1 VAILSPCKDKMA
13 FLDEAV
19 ISVRSGDG
27 GKGCV
32 SFRREKHIPKGGP
45 DGGNG
50 GNGGS
55 IIIRASESL
64 HTLDDFRAKKQ
75 FKAQHGSP
83 GRGKSQTG
91 KDGNDVIIDAPLG
104 TMVYDHESGSL
115 LADLI
120 EKDQEIL
127 LLQGGRGGKGNE
139 YFRSS
144 TNRAPR
150 MAQPGLP
157 GQKKQIKLSLKY
169 LADIGLIGF
178 PNAGKS
184 TLLSRLTTARPRID
198 SYPFTTLVPNLGVIT
213 FEDNSALTIA
223 DIPGLIDGASEGRGL
238 GLRFLKHIER
248 TKLLLHLLD
257 ITYVPKNDILEDFF
271 TLRNELEKFSHSLS
285 QKDYLVLINKM
296 DIHSSAHR
304 DLEDLKKALE
314 DMKIEALPI
323 SALTG
328 QGIDQVK
335 ESFTKKFPHEK
346 ERSKED
352 RFEA

>member
-1 VAILSPCKDKMA
+1 MA
-13 FLDEAV
+13 FIDEAV
-19 ISVRSGDG
+19 ISIRSGDG
-27 GKGCV
+27 GRGCV
-32 SFRREKHIPKGGP
+32 SFRREKYVPRGGP

-55 IIIRASESL
+55 ILIRASKRL
-64 HTLDDFRAKKQ
+64 HTLDDFRAKRHS
-75 FKAQHGSP
+75 KAQHGSP

-91 KDGNDVIIDAPLG
+91 KDGNDVIIGVPLG
-104 TMVYDHESGSL
+104 TMIYDHDSGEL

-139 YFRSS
+139 HFTSS

-157 GQKKQIKLSLKY
+157 GQKKLIKLSLKY

-184 TLLSRLTTARPRID
+184 TLLSCLTTARPRIG
-198 SYPFTTLVPNLGVIT
+198 SYPFTTLAPNLGVIT
-213 FEDNSALTIA
+213 FEDDRALTIA
-223 DIPGLIDGASEGRGL
+223 DIPGLIGGASEGRGL

-248 TKLLLHLLD
+248 TKLLLHLID
-257 ITYVPKNDILEDFF
+257 ITYVPKGDMLEDFF
-271 TLRNELEKFSHSLS
+271 ALRNELEKFSPSLS
-285 QKDYLVLINKM
+285 QKNYMVLINKM
-296 DIHSSAHR
+296 DIHSSEHR
-304 DLEDLKKALE
+304 DVEGLKKALE
-314 DMKIEALPI
+314 DMKIEALPV

-328 QGIDQVK
+328 QGIEQVK
-335 ESFTKKFPHEK
+335 ESLAKKFPHE
-346 ERSKED
+346 EQRPKED
-352 RFEA
+352 RLKA

>member
-1 VAILSPCKDKMA
+1 MA
-13 FLDEAV
+13 FIDEAV
-19 ISVRSGDG
+19 ISFRSGDG
-27 GKGCV
+27 GRGCV
-32 SFRREKHIPKGGP
+32 SFRREKFVPKGGP

-55 IIIRASESL
+55 IIIRASKRL
-64 HTLDDFRAKKQ
+64 HTLDDFRAKRH

-91 KDGNDVIIDAPLG
+91 KDGNDVIIGVPLG
-104 TMVYDHESGSL
+104 TMIYDHDSGEL

-139 YFRSS
+139 HFTSS

-157 GQKKQIKLSLKY
+157 GQKRLIKLSLKY

-184 TLLSRLTTARPRID
+184 TLLSCLTTARPRIG

-213 FEDNSALTIA
+213 FEDDSALTIA

-248 TKLLLHLLD
+248 TKLLVHLID
-257 ITYVPKNDILEDFF
+257 ITYVPKDDILEDFF
-271 TLRNELEKFSHSLS
+271 ALRKELEKFSPSLS
-285 QKDYLVLINKM
+285 QKNYMVLINKM
-296 DIHSSAHR
+296 DIHSSEHR
-304 DLEDLKKALE
+304 EVEGLKKALE
-314 DMKIEALPI
+314 EMKIETLPV

-328 QGIDQVK
+328 QGIEQVK
-335 ESFTKKFPHEK
+335 ESLAKRFPHE
-346 ERSKED
+346 
-352 RFEA
+352 

>member
-1 VAILSPCKDKMA
+1 MA
-13 FLDEAV
+13 FIDEAV
-19 ISVRSGDG
+19 ISIRSGDG
-27 GKGCV
+27 GRGCV
-32 SFRREKHIPKGGP
+32 SFRREKYIPRGGP

-50 GNGGS
+50 GNGGN
-55 IIIRASESL
+55 IIIRASTRL
-64 HTLDDFRAKKQ
+64 HTLDHFRAKRH

-91 KDGNDVIIDAPLG
+91 KDGNDVIIGVPLG
-104 TMVYDHESGSL
+104 TMIYDHDSGEL

-139 YFRSS
+139 HFKTS

-157 GQKKQIKLSLKY
+157 GQKKLLKLSLKY

-184 TLLSRLTTARPRID
+184 TLLSCLTTARPRID
-198 SYPFTTLVPNLGVIT
+198 SYPFTTLMPNLGVISL
-213 FEDNSALTIA
+213 EDDRVLTIA

-257 ITYVPKNDILEDFF
+257 ITYVPKDDILEDFF
-271 TLRNELEKFSHSLS
+271 ALRNELEKFSPSLS
-285 QKDYLVLINKM
+285 KKDYMVLINKM
-296 DIHSSAHR
+296 DIYSSEHR
-304 DLEDLKKALE
+304 DVEGLKRALE
-314 DMKIEALPI
+314 EMKIDALPV

-328 QGIDQVK
+328 QGIDKVK
-335 ESFTKKFPHEK
+335 AYIAKRFH
-346 ERSKED
+346 SKNQRPKD
-352 RFEA
+352 NHPKA

>member
-1 VAILSPCKDKMA
+1 MA
-13 FLDEAV
+13 FIDEAV
-19 ISVRSGDG
+19 ISIRSGDG
-27 GKGCV
+27 GRGCV
-32 SFRREKHIPKGGP
+32 SFRREKYIPRGGP

-50 GNGGS
+50 GNGGN
-55 IIIRASESL
+55 IIIKASTRL
-64 HTLDDFRAKKQ
+64 HTLDHFRAKRH
-75 FKAQHGSP
+75 FKAQHGRP

-91 KDGNDVIIDAPLG
+91 KDGNDVIIGVPLG
-104 TMVYDHESGSL
+104 TMIYDRDSGEL

-120 EKDQEIL
+120 EKNQEIL

-139 YFRSS
+139 HFTTS

-157 GQKKQIKLSLKY
+157 GQNKLIKLSLKY

-184 TLLSRLTTARPRID
+184 TLLSRLTTAHPRID

-213 FEDNSALTIA
+213 FEDDRALTIA

-257 ITYVPKNDILEDFF
+257 ITYIPKDNMLEDFF
-271 TLRNELEKFSHSLS
+271 ALRNELEKFSPSLS
-285 QKDYLVLINKM
+285 KKDYMVLINKM
-296 DIHSSAHR
+296 DISSSEHR
-304 DLEDLKKALE
+304 DVEGLKKALKE
-314 DMKIEALPI
+314 MKIDALPV

-328 QGIDQVK
+328 QGIEQVK
-335 ESFTKKFPHEK
+335 EHITERFHNK
-346 ERSKED
+346 EQRPKENHV
-352 RFEA
+352 EA

>member
-1 VAILSPCKDKMA
+1 MA
-13 FLDEAV
+13 FIDEAV
-19 ISVRSGDG
+19 ISIRSGDG
-27 GKGCV
+27 GRGCV
-32 SFRREKHIPKGGP
+32 SFRREKYIPRGGP

-50 GNGGS
+50 GTGGN
-55 IIIRASESL
+55 IIIRASTRL
-64 HTLDDFRAKKQ
+64 HTLDHFRAKRH

-91 KDGNDVIIDAPLG
+91 KDGNDVIIGVPLG
-104 TMVYDHESGSL
+104 TMIYDHGSGEL

-127 LLQGGRGGKGNE
+127 LLHGGRGGKGNE
-139 YFRSS
+139 HFTTS

-157 GQKKQIKLSLKY
+157 GQNKLIKLSLKY

-184 TLLSRLTTARPRID
+184 TLLSCLTTARPRID

-213 FEDNSALTIA
+213 FENDRTLTIA
-223 DIPGLIDGASEGRGL
+223 DIPGLIDGASKGRGL

-257 ITYVPKNDILEDFF
+257 ITYVPKDNILEDFF
-271 TLRNELEKFSHSLS
+271 TLRNELEKFSPSLS
-285 QKDYLVLINKM
+285 NKDYMVLINKM
-296 DIHSSAHR
+296 DIYSSEHR
-304 DLEDLKKALE
+304 DVKDLKNTLE
-314 DMKIEALPI
+314 EMKIDALPV

-328 QGIDQVK
+328 QGIEQVK
-335 ESFTKKFPHEK
+335 EHIAKRFHNK
-346 ERSKED
+346 EQRLKENYVK
-352 RFEA
+352 A

>member
-1 VAILSPCKDKMA
+1 MA
-13 FLDEAV
+13 FIDEVV
-19 ISVRSGDG
+19 ISIRSGDG
-27 GKGCV
+27 GRGCV
-32 SFRREKHIPKGGP
+32 SFRREKFVPRGGP

-55 IIIRASESL
+55 IIIKASKRL
-64 HTLDDFRAKKQ
+64 HTLDDFRAKRH

-91 KDGNDVIIDAPLG
+91 KDGNDVIIGVPLG
-104 TMVYDHESGSL
+104 TMIYDHDSGEL
-115 LADLI
+115 LADMI

-139 YFRSS
+139 HFTTS

-157 GQKKQIKLSLKY
+157 GQKRLIKLSLKY

-184 TLLSRLTTARPRID
+184 TLLSCLTTARPRIE

-213 FEDNSALTIA
+213 FEDDSTLTIA

-248 TKLLLHLLD
+248 TKLLLHLMD
-257 ITYVPKNDILEDFF
+257 ITYVPKDDILEDFF
-271 TLRNELEKFSHSLS
+271 ALRNELDKFSPSLS
-285 QKDYLVLINKM
+285 QKDYMVLINKM
-296 DIHSSAHR
+296 DIHSSEHR
-304 DLEDLKKALE
+304 DVEGLKKALQ
-314 DMKIEALPI
+314 DMNIDALPI

-328 QGIDQVK
+328 QGIERVK
-335 ESFTKKFPHEK
+335 ESLAKRFPYE
-346 ERSKED
+346 EQRSDED
-352 RFEA
+352 PLKARTP